1 MAWAH
6 AVAAVVEQHW
16 QRESGNSEEQ
26 KRVASRRFFGRAS
39 FDEIV
44 WKSYPSPNVPRSH
57 VAVRCSDAVS
67 T

>member
-6 AVAAVVEQHW
+6 AVAAVVEEHW
-16 QRESGNSEEQ
+16 QRERQERRTEKSGLS
-26 KRVASRRFFGRAS
+26 SFFRAC
-39 FDEIV
+39 FLDEIV
-44 WKSYPSPNVPRSH
+44 WKSYPSPNVPRPH